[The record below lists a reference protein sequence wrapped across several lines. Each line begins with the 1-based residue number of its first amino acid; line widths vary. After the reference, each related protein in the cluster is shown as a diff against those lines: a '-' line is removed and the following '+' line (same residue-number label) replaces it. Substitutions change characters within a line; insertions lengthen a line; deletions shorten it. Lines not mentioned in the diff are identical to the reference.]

1 MSLNIAS
8 LNVVSLIAT
17 FERASVGQSVGRAR
31 GPADRALACS
41 TGAAYMY
48 SSLSPMRTVLCFW
61 RYAPIAPTRGLS
73 THG

>member
-17 FERASVGQSVGRAR
+17 FERASVGQS
-31 GPADRALACS
+31 LACS